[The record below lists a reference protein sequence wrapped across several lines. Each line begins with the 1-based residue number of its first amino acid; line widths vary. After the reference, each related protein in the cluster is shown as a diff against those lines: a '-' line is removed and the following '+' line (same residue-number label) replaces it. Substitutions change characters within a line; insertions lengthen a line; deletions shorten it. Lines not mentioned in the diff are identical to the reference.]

1 MNSFYGGPAG
11 QDFEVREKFSTFKFL
26 LADIDDGWKSPIA
39 VGEYVMISYG
49 HPTDPGYQGF
59 YDLDRKN
66 SELPEEKRRNWNS
79 TLWQKV
85 YEEDTVEDIDE
96 DKNIHYAVTKS
107 STGINYKFITSCTG
121 NTPVIS
127 VTTPARVLDA
137 DEEPKVNTD
146 LSNPDLPVISFELPR
161 SQILSML
168 GFEKK
173 HANEDPEVIFDSK
186 TNVNNPTIQ
195 FKLPRSQVIEQVVI
209 IPIAATGATP
219 EAELDT
225 EEDGTIDNPVLKLR
239 LPVTQKFLDSNILH
253 EVLDADKEP
262 TVKVSYAS
270 EDTNHEHPILT
281 FSLPRSQIMAAPER
295 VVQDPVVE
303 PSVEDIGT
311 VNAPKLRFKLPRAVA
326 FYYGTFLGERS
337 SKTYTLS
344 NPLFSSYGVGDYYIN
359 TSTGFIY
366 KVTSKTDDTTC
377 VFEYQACI
385 QSPLP
390 SVESSSIAPYVQGE
404 TGYAPAAPQVNRY
417 LTNNEGTE
425 WKLEF
430 ELPEAPKPAVSSSF
444 VGSTEQGSVTS
455 EITSEDTITF
465 TFKIPTGSK
474 LFAGLEVTADGATT
488 TVDGARLGDVYL
500 NSETGVLY
508 TLTSTG
514 WKASEKSIK
523 GPVGDAL
530 NIEAEYQ
537 LTETESYTASLE
549 NGASYIEAHYTGT
562 VDSRKIFAVTWT
574 LLDGG
579 GDVSYWYFKTAAGEW
594 ARTQLTGGV
603 SSLIENTYKADVD
616 NKTYSINYLNS
627 LIEGKDGETG
637 KLTTYSKAKIDEL
650 LAALDDTLNTWG
662 SFADLPQ

>member
-1 MNSFYGGPAG
+1 MQSFYGGPAG
-11 QDFEVREKFSTFKFL
+11 QSFEIKQVFSSFYGPNGAQ
-26 LADIDDGWKSPIA
+26 ADLVKGWASPIS
-39 VGEYVMISYG
+39 VGEFVMISYG
-49 HPTDPGYQGF
+49 KPTDPGYLENQKQ
-59 YDLDRKN
+59 DLEKGEKKN
-66 SELPEEKRRNWNS
+66 LNS
-79 TLWQKV
+79 TLWQKI
-85 YEEDTVEDIDE
+85 YDE
-96 DKNIHYAVTKS
+96 SAGEGS
-107 STGINYKFITSCTG
+107 GLSYKFITSCTG
-121 NTPVIS
+121 NTPKIS
-127 VTTPARVLDA
+127 ITTPATVLDA
-137 DEEPKVNTD
+137 DQQPQVNTD
-146 LSNPDLPVISFELPR
+146 LSNPDLPVIIFALPQ
-161 SQILSML
+161 SQVLSMPNKATVL
-168 GFEKK
+168 D
-173 HANEDPEVIFDSK
+173 ADQ
-186 TNVNNPTIQ
+186 NPSVEYNDDNINRPTLH
-195 FKLPRSQVIEQVVI
+195 FNLPQSQVIEQAEVT
-209 IPIAATGATP
+209 PIAVGEIP
-219 EAELDT
+219 KAELDT
-225 EEDGTIDNPVLKLR
+225 TNVNRPVLKFQ
-239 LPVTQKFLDSNILH
+239 LPVAQEFLNSNVIH
-253 EVLDADKEP
+253 EILDADKEP
-262 TVKVSYAS
+262 TVSFAYAP

-281 FSLPRSQIMAAPER
+281 FFLPRSQVMAAPER

-303 PSVEDIGT
+303 PSVEDVGT

-337 SKTYTLS
+337 SGTYTLS

-359 TSTGFIY
+359 APTGFIY
-366 KVTSKTDDTTC
+366 KVTSKTDNTTC

-404 TGYAPAAPQVNRY
+404 TGYVPAVPQVNRY

-455 EITSEDTITF
+455 AITSEDTITF

-474 LFAGLEVTADGATT
+474 LFAGLEITADGTT
-488 TVDGARLGDVYL
+488 TTIDGARLGDVYL

-508 TLTSTG
+508 TLTSAG

-530 NIEAEYQ
+530 NIEANYQ
-537 LTETESYTASLE
+537 LTETASYAESLE
-549 NGASYIEAHYTGT
+549 NGVAYIEEHYTGT
-562 VDSRKIFAVTWT
+562 IDSHKIFAITWT
-574 LLDGG
+574 LLDNG
-579 GDVSYWYFKTAAGEW
+579 GDVSYWYFKTNAGEW
-594 ARTQLTGGV
+594 ARVQLTGGV
-603 SSLIENTYKADVD
+603 SSLIENAYKTNVD
-616 NKTYSINYLNS
+616 NKTYSIDYLNS

>member
-1 MNSFYGGPAG
+1 MPNEATVLDADQSPSVEYNDDNINRPTLHFNLPQSQVIEQA
-11 QDFEVREKFSTFKFL
+11 EVT
-26 LADIDDGWKSPIA
+26 PIA
-39 VGEYVMISYG
+39 VGETPKIE
-49 HPTDPGYQGF
+49 
-59 YDLDRKN
+59 LD
-66 SELPEEKRRNWNS
+66 
-79 TLWQKV
+79 T
-85 YEEDTVEDIDE
+85 
-96 DKNIHYAVTKS
+96 
-107 STGINYKFITSCTG
+107 
-121 NTPVIS
+121 
-127 VTTPARVLDA
+127 
-137 DEEPKVNTD
+137 
-146 LSNPDLPVISFELPR
+146 
-161 SQILSML
+161 
-168 GFEKK
+168 
-173 HANEDPEVIFDSK
+173 
-186 TNVNNPTIQ
+186 TNVN
-195 FKLPRSQVIEQVVI
+195 R
-209 IPIAATGATP
+209 
-219 EAELDT
+219 
-225 EEDGTIDNPVLKLR
+225 PVLKFQ
-239 LPVTQKFLDSNILH
+239 LPVGQEFLDSNVLH
-253 EVLDADKEP
+253 EILDADKEP
-262 TVKVSYAS
+262 TVSFAYAP

-281 FSLPRSQIMAAPER
+281 FSLPRSQVMATPER

-303 PSVEDIGT
+303 PSVEDVGT

-337 SKTYTLS
+337 SGTYSLS
-344 NPLFSSYGVGDYYIN
+344 NPLFSSYGVGDYYVN
-359 TSTGFIY
+359 APTGFIY

-404 TGYAPAAPQVNRY
+404 MGYVPAAPQVNRY

-455 EITSEDTITF
+455 AITSEDTITF

-474 LFAGLEVTADGATT
+474 LFAGLEITADGATT
-488 TVDGARLGDVYL
+488 TIDGARLGDVYL

-508 TLTSTG
+508 TLTSAG

-530 NIEAEYQ
+530 NIEADYQ
-537 LTETESYTASLE
+537 LTETASYAASLE
-549 NGASYIEAHYTGT
+549 NGVAYIEEHYTGT
-562 VDSRKIFAVTWT
+562 IDSHKIFAITWT
-574 LLDGG
+574 LLDNG
-579 GDVSYWYFKTAAGEW
+579 GDVSYWYFKTNAGEW
-594 ARTQLTGGV
+594 ARAQLTGGV
-603 SSLIENTYKADVD
+603 SSLIENAYKANVD